1 MSPKNGHGG
10 GQEGRRFIS
19 LRTKFVI
26 FLSLIIIVTCS
37 GLSRYFIQNKTDS
50 TTQQL
55 ISLGS
60 IMVRNLAHNSRYAVF
75 TEDKVLL
82 NQLIDGVMEVEEVV
96 YVVVTGAEGRLLA
109 AKSKGELSRAAG
121 LARSPEKPVYPA
133 TDSAKAVMAL
143 TSNDPVITPFMAAAG
158 EGLYDFAAAVR
169 RSPPKLPLLP
179 LALESQETL
188 GRESKP
194 MESTAKVYGV
204 VQVGLTSAKMQ
215 QALDSVIWNIA
226 LLTILIILA
235 GIATVT
241 ALAGRIVTPLRRL
254 ATGARR
260 VAEGD
265 LTASVEPTTQDEV
278 GQLAAL
284 FNQMTQAL
292 KERDHSI
299 SDHIRTITKQV
310 QELSTLNQTGA
321 AIASTLDIDKLLTTV
336 LRMLVENL
344 GFARLL
350 LMLYDSDRGVA
361 FGARTAGVS
370 EEVERAV
377 RDVELP
383 VKDDGSLHAQL
394 LIHGR
399 PVLTED
405 IDAAGDQMDP
415 LLFALSRQV
424 GVISFVCA
432 PLKSKQRILGYVGA
446 DRGAQRCSQED
457 LELLITLASHIAVAI
472 DNAQAYH
479 QLEKLTL
486 TLERRV
492 QERTQELQTANEKL
506 QELDRLKSAFVS
518 IASHELRTPMT
529 SIKGYV
535 ENMLEGLTGI
545 LSEKQ
550 AHYLGRVKHN
560 VERLTRLI
568 NQLLDLSRLDA
579 RVLELVLEPLSVHEV
594 VTEVIDSFR
603 PLAQEKSLTLTERH
617 AGELPP
623 ILADRDKL
631 NQILTNLIQNA
642 VKFTP
647 TGGEVLVESQVRKDG
662 LVQTCVS
669 DTGCGI
675 PPHELDKVFER
686 FFRGESAPAEAR
698 GTGLGLTI
706 TKSLIEMHGGRIWVE
721 SVIGKGSRF
730 FFTMPISDLTEL

>member
-1 MSPKNGHGG
+1 MK
-10 GQEGRRFIS
+10 GQSQQGNSHPAVRFFS

-26 FLSLIIIVTCS
+26 FLSLIIIATCS

-50 TTQQL
+50 MTQQL
-55 ISLGS
+55 INLGS
-60 IMVRNLAHNSRYAVF
+60 ILVRNLAHNSRYAVF

-82 NQLIDGVMEVEEVV
+82 QQLIDGVMEVEEVV
-96 YVVVTGAEGRLLA
+96 YVVVTGPEGKLLA
-109 AKSKGELSRAAG
+109 AKSKGELSG
-121 LARSPEKPVYPA
+121 GSELARSREKPVYPA
-133 TDSAKAVMAL
+133 PDSAKAL
-143 TSNDPVITPFMAAAG
+143 LGSTSNEPVITPFTAAAG
-158 EGLYDFAAAVR
+158 EGLYDFAAPVR
-169 RSPPKLPLLP
+169 RTPPKSLMLPF
-179 LALESQETL
+179 ALESQEAL
-188 GRESKP
+188 GQEPMR

-215 QALDSVIWNIA
+215 QALGSVIWNIA
-226 LLTILIILA
+226 LLTVLIILA
-235 GIATVT
+235 GIAAAT

-254 ATGARR
+254 SAVARR

-278 GQLAAL
+278 GQLAGL

-292 KERDHSI
+292 KERDLSI

-310 QELSTLNQTGA
+310 QELSTLNLTGA

-336 LRMLVENL
+336 LSLLVENL

-350 LMLYDSDRGVA
+350 LMLYDSDRRIA

-383 VKDDGSLHAQL
+383 VQDDGTIHAEL

-399 PVLTED
+399 PVLVED
-405 IDAAGDQMDP
+405 LGAEEGRMDP

-446 DRGAQRCSQED
+446 DRGAQRCSPED

-535 ENMLEGLTGI
+535 ENMLEGLTGA

-560 VERLTRLI
+560 VQRLTRLI

-579 RVLELVLEPLSVHEV
+579 GVLELILEPLAIHEV

-603 PLAQEKSLTLTERH
+603 PLAREKSLTLSEH
-617 AGELPP
+617 QAGELPLV
-623 ILADRDKL
+623 LADRDKL

-647 TGGEVLVESQVRKDG
+647 TGGEVRVESQVQEDG
-662 LVQTCVS
+662 FVQICVA

-675 PPHELDKVFER
+675 PPHELDKVFGR

-706 TKSLIEMHGGRIWVE
+706 TKSLVEMHGGRIWAE
-721 SVIGKGSRF
+721 STPGKGSHF
-730 FFTMPISDLTEL
+730 FFTLLIRSSSH

>member
-1 MSPKNGHGG
+1 M
-10 GQEGRRFIS
+10 S
-19 LRTKFVI
+19 LRTKFVV
-26 FLSLIIIVTCS
+26 FLSLIIIATCS
-37 GLSRYFIQNKTDS
+37 SLSRYFIQNKTEAL
-50 TTQQL
+50 TQQL
-55 ISLGS
+55 VNVGS
-60 IMVRNLAHNSRYAVF
+60 ILVRNLAHNSRYGVF
-75 TEDKVLL
+75 TEDKILL
-82 NQLIDGVMEVEEVV
+82 HQLIDGVMEVDEVV
-96 YVVVTGAEGRLLA
+96 YVVVTGPEGRLLA
-109 AKSKGELSRAAG
+109 AKSKGELSVG
-121 LARSPEKPVYPA
+121 SELARSPEKPVYPSA
-133 TDSAKAVMAL
+133 ESAKPLLVS
-143 TSNDPVITPFMAAAG
+143 TSNDPVITPFTAAVG
-158 EGLYDFAAAVR
+158 EELYDFAAPVR
-169 RSPPKLPLLP
+169 RTPPKSAILPFS
-179 LALESQETL
+179 LESQETL
-188 GRESKP
+188 GQQT
-194 MESTAKVYGV
+194 MEATANVYGV
-204 VQVGLTSAKMQ
+204 VQVGLSSAKMQ
-215 QALDSVIWNIA
+215 QALQSVIWNIA
-226 LLTILIILA
+226 LLTVLIILA
-235 GIATVT
+235 GIGAAT

-254 ATGARR
+254 AMGARH

-265 LTASVEPTTQDEV
+265 LTASVEPTTRDEV

-292 KERDHSI
+292 KERDRSI

-310 QELSTLNQTGA
+310 QELGTLNQTGA

-336 LRMLVENL
+336 LRLLVENL
-344 GFARLL
+344 GFARLF
-350 LMLYDSDRGVA
+350 LMLYDSDRRLA
-361 FGARTAGVS
+361 FGARVAGVS

-383 VKDDGSLHAQL
+383 VQDDGTIHADL
-394 LIHGR
+394 LIRGR
-399 PVLTED
+399 PVLVED
-405 IDAAGDQMDP
+405 LAVAGDRMDP
-415 LLFALSRQV
+415 LLYALSREV
-424 GVISFVCA
+424 GVMSFVCA

-446 DRGAQRCSQED
+446 DRGAQRCSPED

-535 ENMLEGLTGI
+535 ENMLEGLTGA

-550 AHYLGRVKHN
+550 AHYLGRVRHN
-560 VERLTRLI
+560 VDRLTRLI

-579 RVLELVLEPLSVHEV
+579 RVLELVLAPLSIHEV
-594 VTEVIDSFR
+594 VTEVVDGFR
-603 PLAQEKSLTLTERH
+603 PLAQEKSLTISEH
-617 AGELPP
+617 QADELPL

-647 TGGEVLVESQVRKDG
+647 AGGRVRVESQVRGDG
-662 LVQTCVS
+662 FVQTCVA

-675 PPHELDKVFER
+675 PPHELNKVFER
-686 FFRGESAPAEAR
+686 FFRGDSAPAEAR

-706 TKSLIEMHGGRIWVE
+706 TKSLVEMHGGCIWAE
-721 SVIGKGSRF
+721 STPGKGSRF
-730 FFTMPISDLTEL
+730 FFTMPVSDSLHPLPPLTP

>member
-1 MSPKNGHGG
+1 MNGQPQQGSGHLA
-10 GQEGRRFIS
+10 GRFLS

-37 GLSRYFIQNKTDS
+37 GLSRYFIQNKTDAM
-50 TTQQL
+50 TQQL
-55 ISLGS
+55 VNVGTIL
-60 IMVRNLAHNSRYAVF
+60 VRNLAHNSRYGVF

-82 NQLIDGVMEVEEVV
+82 HQFIDGVMEVDEVV
-96 YVVVTGAEGRLLA
+96 YVVVTGPEGRLLA
-109 AKSKGELSRAAG
+109 AKSKGELSG
-121 LARSPEKPVYPA
+121 GSELARSPEKPVYPA
-133 TDSAKAVMAL
+133 PDSAKAPL
-143 TSNDPVITPFMAAAG
+143 GSTSNEPVITPFTAAAG
-158 EGLYDFAAAVR
+158 EGLYDFAAPVR
-169 RSPPKLPLLP
+169 RTPPKSPMLPF
-179 LALESQETL
+179 ALESQETL
-188 GRESKP
+188 GQETMP

-215 QALDSVIWNIA
+215 QALGSVIWNIA
-226 LLTILIILA
+226 LLTVLIILA
-235 GIATVT
+235 GIAAAT

-254 ATGARR
+254 ALIARR

-265 LTASVEPTTQDEV
+265 LTVSVEPTTRDEV
-278 GQLAAL
+278 GQLAGL

-292 KERDHSI
+292 KERDLSI
-299 SDHIRTITKQV
+299 SSHIRTITKQV
-310 QELSTLNQTGA
+310 QELGTLNQTGA

-336 LRMLVENL
+336 LRLLVENL
-344 GFARLL
+344 GFARLF
-350 LMLYDSDRGVA
+350 LMLYDSDRRIA
-361 FGARTAGVS
+361 FGARVAGVS

-383 VKDDGSLHAQL
+383 VQDNGSIHAQL

-399 PVLTED
+399 PVLVED
-405 IDAAGDQMDP
+405 LGAEGGRMDP

-432 PLKSKQRILGYVGA
+432 PLMSKQRILGYVGA

-472 DNAQAYH
+472 DNAQAYR

-535 ENMLEGLTGI
+535 ENMLEGLTGA

-579 RVLELVLEPLSVHEV
+579 RVLELILEPLSIHEV
-594 VTEVIDSFR
+594 VTEVMDSFR
-603 PLAQEKSLTLTERH
+603 PLAQERSLTLSERH
-617 AGELPP
+617 AGELPLV
-623 ILADRDKL
+623 LADRDKL

-642 VKFTP
+642 VKFTLS
-647 TGGEVLVESQVRKDG
+647 GGRVRVESQVREDG
-662 LVQTCVS
+662 FVQICVV

-706 TKSLIEMHGGRIWVE
+706 SKSLVEMHGGRIWAE
-721 SVIGKGSRF
+721 STPGKGSRF
-730 FFTMPISDLTEL
+730 FFTMPIVDSPTR

>member
-1 MSPKNGHGG
+1 M
-10 GQEGRRFIS
+10 
-19 LRTKFVI
+19 

-50 TTQQL
+50 MTQQL
-55 ISLGS
+55 INLGS
-60 IMVRNLAHNSRYAVF
+60 ILVRNLAHNSRYAVF

-82 NQLIDGVMEVEEVV
+82 QQLIDGVMEVEDVV
-96 YVVVTGAEGRLLA
+96 YVVVTGPEGRLLA
-109 AKSKGELSRAAG
+109 AKSKGELSG
-121 LARSPEKPVYPA
+121 GSELARSPEKPVYPA
-133 TDSAKAVMAL
+133 PDSAKALLVS
-143 TSNDPVITPFMAAAG
+143 TSNEAVITQFAAAAG
-158 EGLYDFAAAVR
+158 EGLYDFAAPVR
-169 RSPPKLPLLP
+169 RTPPKSPILPF
-179 LALESQETL
+179 ALESQETL
-188 GRESKP
+188 GKETMP
-194 MESTAKVYGV
+194 MESTAKFYGV

-215 QALDSVIWNIA
+215 QALGSVIWNIA
-226 LLTILIILA
+226 LLTVLIILA
-235 GIATVT
+235 GIATAT

-254 ATGARR
+254 ALVARR

-265 LTASVEPTTQDEV
+265 LTASVEPTTRDEV
-278 GQLAAL
+278 GQLAGL

-292 KERDHSI
+292 KERDHFI

-336 LRMLVENL
+336 LRLLVENL

-350 LMLYDSDRGVA
+350 LMLYDSDRRIA

-383 VKDDGSLHAQL
+383 VQDDGSIHAQL

-399 PVLTED
+399 PVLAED
-405 IDAAGDQMDP
+405 LGAEGNRMDP

-446 DRGAQRCSQED
+446 DRGSQRCSQED
-457 LELLITLASHIAVAI
+457 LELLVTLASHIAVAI

-479 QLEKLTL
+479 QLEKLML

-535 ENMLEGLTGI
+535 ENMLEGLTGA

-579 RVLELVLEPLSVHEV
+579 GVLELILEPLPIHEV

-603 PLAQEKSLTLTERH
+603 PLAQEKSLTLSERH
-617 AGELPP
+617 AGELPLV
-623 ILADRDKL
+623 LADRDKL
-631 NQILTNLIQNA
+631 HQILTNLIQNA

-647 TGGEVLVESQVRKDG
+647 TGGEVRVESQVREDG
-662 LVQTCVS
+662 FVQICVA

-706 TKSLIEMHGGRIWVE
+706 TKSLVEMHSGRIWVE
-721 SVIGKGSRF
+721 STPGQGSRF
-730 FFTMPISDLTEL
+730 FFTMPISASPPR